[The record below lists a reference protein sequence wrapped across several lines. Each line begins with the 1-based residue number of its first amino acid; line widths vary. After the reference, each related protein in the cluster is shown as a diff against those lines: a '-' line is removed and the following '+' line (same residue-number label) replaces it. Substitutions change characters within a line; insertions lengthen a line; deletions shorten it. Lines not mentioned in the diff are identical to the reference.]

1 MEMLTL
7 QVLGPF
13 AAVASAIAAWWG
25 IHRTAVD
32 SRARSQ
38 PFMVVE
44 FDFAPNS
51 LETIQLLVRNTGLSP
66 ARNVEVTFDPPL
78 PDAAWGSHTWVIR
91 HRYAEPIGS
100 VGPSQVFRN
109 SWWLNDYSVKDDER
123 RLETNVHGLP
133 AEITVTVQYSGLGKK
148 RITESYKLNVWHLQM
163 ETYPVSSASALGRLG
178 GIEKQ
183 LRYAVSSLGALADHP
198 GHTRAK

>member
-1 MEMLTL
+1 METLTL
-7 QVLGPF
+7 IQILGPL
-13 AAVASAIAAWWG
+13 AAVASALAAWWG

-38 PFMVVE
+38 PSMVVE
-44 FDFAPNS
+44 LDFAPNS
-51 LETIQLLVRNTGLSP
+51 QETIQLLVRNTGPTP
-66 ARNVEVTFDPPL
+66 ARNVAVTFDPPL
-78 PDAAWGSHTWVIR
+78 PDTKWGSHAWMLR

-100 VGPSQVFRN
+100 IGPGQVFRN
-109 SWWLNDYSVKDDER
+109 SWWFNDYSVKDAER

-133 AEITVTVQYSGLGKK
+133 AEITVTVEYSGLGRK
-148 RITESYKLNVWHLQM
+148 RITDAYNLNVWHLQM

-183 LRYAVSSLGALADHP
+183 LRYAVSSLATLADHP
-198 GHTRAK
+198 GHT